1 MIKWMGQP
9 LMAHSQQARKRIRQT
24 ATRTAVNKSR
34 KSRMRTYLRRVDE
47 AIETDSNE
55 DARQALRNAESEI
68 MRAVTRG
75 VVNKNTA
82 RRRISRLAKR
92 AKLAS

>member
-1 MIKWMGQP
+1 
-9 LMAHSQQARKRIRQT
+9 MAHSQQARKRIRQT

-55 DARQALRNAESEI
+55 DAIQALRNAESEI

-92 AKLAS
+92 VKLAS

>member
-55 DARQALRNAESEI
+55 DAIQALRNAESEI

-92 AKLAS
+92 VKLAS